1 MDHVPL
7 PRTMGQAM
15 NETIA
20 IIGLGRVG
28 LPLALVLA
36 EAGAKVFGIDISA
49 ELLARL
55 KLRQMPFLEEGCQA
69 LLERHLDVNFFP
81 GADLA
86 AVAEA
91 ATVVMTLGTPV
102 DEHMNPIFSQVEVT
116 TRRMLPFLRPGTL
129 IILRSTVSPGT
140 TEYLRRIIEKASGFR
155 VGTDLFIAFC
165 PERIAEGRSL
175 EEIPIIPQIVGALD
189 PTSVERAGALFVQI
203 TKTILTTDARSAELA
218 KLFCNMY
225 RYIDFAIANEFMMI
239 AQQHGREIY
248 QILDLVNHDYKRGGL
263 KQPGL
268 TGGPCLYKDGFFLV
282 SKTPYAELIST
293 AWKINEAIPAHLID
307 QIKTIV
313 PLDGAK
319 VAILGLSFK
328 KNIDDSR
335 NSLSYK
341 ARKILHAEGADVHLH
356 DPFVAS
362 DPLEKVLQG
371 ADVIF
376 LATNH
381 DQFRTLTLETIRT
394 LAQRDAVI
402 CDIWNLFGTGR
413 IIFSLDQIL
422 GPVPR

>member
-1 MDHVPL
+1 MAPDPPA
-7 PRTMGQAM
+7 PRRERAV

-28 LPLALVLA
+28 LPLALILA
-36 EAGAKVFGIDISA
+36 DAGARVFGIDISA
-49 ELLARL
+49 DLIARL
-55 KLRQMPFLEEGCQA
+55 NMRRMPFLEEGCQT
-69 LLERHLDVNFFP
+69 LLERHLGANFFP
-81 GADLA
+81 GADVA
-86 AVAEA
+86 VVAEA
-91 ATVVMTLGTPV
+91 TTVVLTLGTPV
-102 DEHMNPIFSQVEVT
+102 DEHMNPIFSQVEVAIKN
-116 TRRMLPFLRPGTL
+116 MLPFLQPGCL

-140 TEYLRRIIEKASGFR
+140 TEYLRRMIEKASEFR
-155 VGTDLFIAFC
+155 VGKDLFLAFC
-165 PERIAEGRSL
+165 PERIAEGRSI
-175 EEIPIIPQIVGALD
+175 EEIPTIPQIVGALD
-189 PTSVERAGALFVQI
+189 PKSTERASALFSEI

-248 QILDLVNHDYKRGGL
+248 DIVELVNRDYKRGGL
-263 KQPGL
+263 KSPGL

-282 SKTPYAELIST
+282 SKTPYPELIST
-293 AWKINEAIPAHLID
+293 AWKINETVPAHLID
-307 QIKTIV
+307 QIKAIV

-328 KNIDDSR
+328 KNIDDPR

-356 DPFVAS
+356 DPFMAS
-362 DPLEKVLQG
+362 EPLDKALLG

-376 LATNH
+376 LAINH
-381 DQFRTLTLETIRT
+381 DSFRTMTLESIRT
-394 LAQRDAVI
+394 LVRKDAVI

-413 IIFSLDQIL
+413 IIFTLDQVL
-422 GPVPR
+422 RPVSR

>member
-1 MDHVPL
+1 
-7 PRTMGQAM
+7 M

-20 IIGLGRVG
+20 VIGLGRVG
-28 LPLALVLA
+28 LPLALILA
-36 EAGAKVFGIDISA
+36 QAGARVFGIDISA
-49 ELLARL
+49 DLLARL
-55 KLRQMPFLEEGCQA
+55 RMRQMPFLEEGCQD
-69 LLERHLDVNFFP
+69 LLERHLGVNFFP
-81 GADLA
+81 GDDLS

-91 ATVVMTLGTPV
+91 SAVILTLGTPV
-102 DEHMNPIFSQVEVT
+102 DEHMNPSFSQVEDT
-116 TRRMLPFLRPGTL
+116 TRRMLPHLKPGAL

-140 TEYLRRIIEKASGFR
+140 TEYLQRIIERSSEFR
-155 VGTDLFIAFC
+155 IGKDLFLAFC

-175 EEIPIIPQIVGALD
+175 EEIPIIPQIVGGVDAKS
-189 PTSVERAGALFVQI
+189 TERASALFRRI
-203 TKTILTTDARSAELA
+203 TKTALPADARSAELA

-248 QILDLVNHDYKRGGL
+248 NIVELVNQDYKRGGL

-282 SKTPYAELIST
+282 SKTPYPELIST
-293 AWKINEAIPAHLID
+293 AWKINETVPAHLID
-307 QIKTIV
+307 QIKSIV

-328 KNIDDSR
+328 KNIDDPR

-362 DPLEKVLQG
+362 EPLDKVLYG

-381 DQFRTLTLETIRT
+381 DSFRTLTPKTIRT
-394 LAQRDAVI
+394 LVQKDAVI
-402 CDIWNLFGTGR
+402 CDIWNLLGTGR
-413 IIFSLDQIL
+413 IIFTLDQVLESI
-422 GPVPR
+422 PF

>member
-1 MDHVPL
+1 
-7 PRTMGQAM
+7 M

-36 EAGAKVFGIDISA
+36 DAGARVFGIDISA
-49 ELLARL
+49 DLLIQLRM
-55 KLRQMPFLEEGCQA
+55 RQMPFLEEGCQD
-69 LLERHLDVNFFP
+69 LLARHLGVNFFP
-81 GADLA
+81 GDDLA
-86 AVAEA
+86 VVAEA
-91 ATVVMTLGTPV
+91 STIILTLGTPV
-102 DEHMNPIFSQVEVT
+102 DEHMNPIFSQVEDT
-116 TRRMLPFLRPGTL
+116 TRKMLPFLRPGAL
-129 IILRSTVSPGT
+129 IVLRSTLSPGT
-140 TEYLRRIIEKASGFR
+140 TEYLRRMIERSSEFR
-155 VGTDLFIAFC
+155 IGKDLFLAFC

-175 EEIPIIPQIVGALD
+175 EEIPIIPQIVGTLD
-189 PTSVERAGALFVQI
+189 PRSTERASALFGQI
-203 TKTILTTDARSAELA
+203 TKTILTSDARSVELA

-248 QILDLVNHDYKRGGL
+248 DIVELVNRDYARGGL

-282 SKTPYAELIST
+282 SKTPYPELIST
-293 AWKINEAIPAHLID
+293 AWKINETVPAHLID
-307 QIKTIV
+307 RIKTIV

-328 KNIDDSR
+328 KNIDDPR

-356 DPFVAS
+356 DPLVAS
-362 DPLEKVLQG
+362 EPLDKALHG

-381 DQFRTLTLETIRT
+381 DSFRTLTLEAVRT
-394 LAQRDAVI
+394 LAQKDAVI

-413 IIFSLDQIL
+413 IIFTLNQVL
-422 GPVPR
+422 GSVRR